1 MLAWLKT
8 CTNLVRTLIH
18 DSIFKTSNVNML
30 NKQKVETL
38 CRCKFLFPTYNLRSN
53 YRVCN
58 NFLWRNLF
66 SFKCL
71 YIFTWR
77 KRDTKHDIQ
86 TLFQMIF
93 ILLYLYLIRY
103 NWSRNKSRR
112 IPSKSFKYFWTPHV
126 GLSMAMN
133 PLHDFEV
140 KLFDI
145 IASCWQYMSWEN
157 DIANILQLF

>member
-1 MLAWLKT
+1 MLTWLKN
-8 CTNLVRTLIH
+8 CTSLVGTLIH
-18 DSIFKTSNVNML
+18 DSIFKTPTVNMQ

-38 CRCKFLFPTYNLRSN
+38 CQCKLLFLTYNLRSN
-53 YRVCN
+53 YRVYN

-71 YIFTWR
+71 YISTWR
-77 KRDTKHDIQ
+77 ERDTKHDIQ

-112 IPSKSFKYFWTPHV
+112 IPSKSFQIF
-126 GLSMAMN
+126 LN
-133 PLHDFEV
+133 
-140 KLFDI
+140 
-145 IASCWQYMSWEN
+145 ASCWTQHGNES
-157 DIANILQLF
+157 IAWFWS